1 MELPNDIWDI
11 IVKQS
16 KKTNEELVKDMD
28 LKDLFWLEHSI
39 LQKKMEICDA
49 IKSKIDKYDI
59 IEVFDD
65 NNKYVMD
72 CVVINKMVK
81 RECCIRVCELKN
93 GNKKTIFGNYL
104 NGNMTNENLCLF
116 TYNIKIKSKWEH
128 RNRENINIANKL
140 KVGDVFCYSLYTGAE
155 WVKMRNRIY
164 EMEFFKD
171 GLLYGVVNDIT
182 PNKIVMINYHKIST
196 TDNIIR
202 CVKYVNKNMVLNKI
216 NYEDNEEE
224 FIRCKK
230 KFMYMCMLEIGKI
243 NDNKI
248 YFENVNKKELIK
260 LQKSL
265 KIRY

>member
-1 MELPNDIWDI
+1 MELPNDIWID

-16 KKTNEELVKDMD
+16 KKTNDDIVADMNLKELRMLELVIAERKT
-28 LKDLFWLEHSI
+28 
-39 LQKKMEICDA
+39 KMYNS

-72 CVVINKMVK
+72 CVVIDKIAK

-104 NGNMTNENLCLF
+104 NGNMTNEDLCLF

-140 KVGDVFCYSLYTGAE
+140 KVGDVFCYSLYTGYE
-155 WVKMRNRIY
+155 WCKMKNRIY
-164 EMEFFKD
+164 EMETFED
-171 GLLYGVVNDIT
+171 SLNYGVVNNIT
-182 PNKIVMINYHKIST
+182 PNKIVMVNYYKTSNT
-196 TDNIIR
+196 NNIIR
-202 CVKYVNKNMVLNKI
+202 SKKYVDKNMVLNKI
-216 NYEDNEEE
+216 TYEDNEVE

-230 KFMYMCMLEIGKI
+230 KFMLMCMMEIDKI
-243 NDNKI
+243 EYNKD
-248 YFENVNKKELIK
+248 YFENVNKKQLIK
-260 LQKSL
+260 LQKRL
-265 KIRY
+265 KIRP

>member
-1 MELPNDIWDI
+1 MELPNDIWID

-16 KKTNEELVKDMD
+16 KKTNDDIVADMNLKELRMLELVIAERKT
-28 LKDLFWLEHSI
+28 
-39 LQKKMEICDA
+39 KMYNS

-72 CVVINKMVK
+72 CVVIDKIAK

-104 NGNMTNENLCLF
+104 NGNMTNEDLCLF

-155 WVKMRNRIY
+155 WCKMKTAFMRW
-164 EMEFFKD
+164 KH
-171 GLLYGVVNDIT
+171 L
-182 PNKIVMINYHKIST
+182 KIV
-196 TDNIIR
+196 
-202 CVKYVNKNMVLNKI
+202 
-216 NYEDNEEE
+216 
-224 FIRCKK
+224 
-230 KFMYMCMLEIGKI
+230 
-243 NDNKI
+243 
-248 YFENVNKKELIK
+248 
-260 LQKSL
+260 
-265 KIRY
+265 

>member
-1 MELPNDIWDI
+1 
-11 IVKQS
+11 
-16 KKTNEELVKDMD
+16 MD
-28 LKDLFWLEHSI
+28 LKDLLWLEHSI

-72 CVVINKMVK
+72 CVVIDKMVK

-128 RNRENINIANKL
+128 RCRENINIANEL
-140 KVGDVFCYSLYTGAE
+140 KVGSVFCYSLYTGAE
-155 WVKMRNRIY
+155 WIKMRNRIY

-171 GLLYGVVNDIT
+171 GIVYDVVCGIT
-182 PNKIVMINYHKIST
+182 RDKI
-196 TDNIIR
+196 IIKKYYNNGNGIITKSE
-202 CVKYVNKNMVLNKI
+202 KYVNKNMVLNKVE
-216 NYEDNEEE
+216 YDDNAVEY
-224 FIRCKK
+224 IRYKK
-230 KFMYMCMLEIGKI
+230 KLLFESIFEIDKI

-248 YFENVNKKELIK
+248 YFENVNKKQLIQI
-260 LQKSL
+260 QKSL